1 MKENNNTNGIGERI
15 NANNSLAIEVSQREF
30 DELQKGIK
38 HFVDVPVN
46 QDTYPF
52 VLENIDGNLI
62 LNCEEMP
69 SSFFGCYFWNRGVFP
84 YMVRGNIKYII
95 AQNKDK
101 TLLLINTGCT
111 PRVLDRYDFLED
123 NSLKTNPNGEACVW
137 CVRFDVEIFNDTE
150 KEQDFP
156 NDDEEFEVENAGIG
170 EKIPGKNKE
179 EFDPDQG
186 HGSHLQCVDENVD
199 ALVDDFLNAVKSLKT
214 FIGKADVKAKDGDTE
229 YETQIVMLSSDEKK
243 DITFRTL
250 LEAKEDGNELKAF
263 FPYVVNETGVPMTLK
278 KIYEFSNGIEAILC
292 CDYNDEMEF
301 RFFDMDY
308 PLHKAEYKIGETY
321 NFALSAIAY
330 DAEKVPDSAMSF
342 EIDPETVEKMHKTD
356 PSVVHRDSDGNA
368 LPMKMS
374 MEIFVTCL
382 QHDDRYPDDAE
393 FWSPVKSRVRKV
405 AILNRDFYRMDIS
418 VYHDE
423 DDENLIIPL
432 AARTSFFKKKPSK
445 ADSVRGYLWLQGR
458 RIVRTS
464 AKFEKDP
471 HNYPGNGYNDEQQ
484 TFILKWN
491 PAISSISMQ
500 DHVDGIQMIHTGYF
514 NWSVYEW
521 ERAKM
526 GDRFYMIRVGEGNTG
541 VVMSGIFTSQPYA
554 SQDWNPNRNSRKI
567 YYMDMKPNFIVN
579 PEVQAII
586 TTEQLQDAIPDF
598 EWRKGHSGQLLNSEQ
613 AKKLEKLFAD
623 YIQKMLDVDDETNAA
638 IINVSR
644 HI

>member
-1 MKENNNTNGIGERI
+1 MEKNSNTNRVEAGPNE
-15 NANNSLAIEVSQREF
+15 NNSLFLEIPQKEF
-30 DELQKGIK
+30 EELQNDTK
-38 HFVDVPVN
+38 HFIDVTID
-46 QDTYPF
+46 QDSYPF
-52 VLENIDGNLI
+52 ILENIDGNLI
-62 LNCEEMP
+62 LNCKKMP
-69 SSFFGCYFWNRGVFP
+69 KAFFSCYFWNKGVFP
-84 YMVRGNIKYII
+84 YMVRENIKYII

-101 TLLLINTGCT
+101 NLPLIIMGTT

-123 NSLKTNPNGEACVW
+123 NSLKINPNGEACVW

-150 KEQDFP
+150 KEQGFSD
-156 NDDEEFEVENAGIG
+156 DDEEVEEDGDCV
-170 EKIPGKNKE
+170 EKTSGKYGD

-214 FIGKADVKAKDGDTE
+214 FIGKADVTAKKSGIE

-250 LEAKEDGNELKAF
+250 LEAKEDGNELRAF

-278 KIYEFSNGIEAILC
+278 KIYEFSNGIEAVLC
-292 CDYNDEMEF
+292 CDYNDDVEF

-342 EIDPETVEKMHKTD
+342 EIDPETVEKMHKAD
-356 PSVVHRDSDGNA
+356 PSIVSRDSDGNA

-374 MEIFVTCL
+374 MEIFVACL
-382 QHDDRYPDDAE
+382 QHDERCPDDAE

-432 AARTSFFKKKPSK
+432 VARTSFFEKKPSK

-464 AKFEKDP
+464 TKFEKDP
-471 HNYPGNGYNDEQQ
+471 HNYPGNGYNEEQQ
-484 TFILKWN
+484 TFILMWN
-491 PAISSISMQ
+491 PAFSNSMENHIESIGHIDDYS
-500 DHVDGIQMIHTGYF
+500 F

-521 ERAKM
+521 EKAKM
-526 GDRFYMIRVGEGNTG
+526 GDRFYMLRVGEGNTG

-579 PEVQAII
+579 PETQAII

-598 EWRKGHSGQLLNSEQ
+598 EWRKGHSGQLLSAEQ

-623 YIQKMLDVDDETNAA
+623 YIQKMLDVDDETNVA
-638 IINVSR
+638 ITNVSR